1 MKYKKELFI
10 VTNMFNTLAI
20 ILLGISVFSNIETS
34 RITYLIYGATLGMWV
49 ATLLI
54 IVITAIYNK
63 EQK

>member
-10 VTNMFNTLAI
+10 VTNSLAI
-20 ILLGISVFSNIETS
+20 ILLGISVFSNSETS
-34 RITYLIYGATLGMWV
+34 KIVYLIYGATIGMWV

-54 IVITAIYNK
+54 IFITTIYNK

>member
-10 VTNMFNTLAI
+10 VANTFSTMAI
-20 ILLGISVFSNIETS
+20 IQLGISVFSNIKTRE
-34 RITYLIYGATLGMWV
+34 ITYLLYGATLGMWI